1 MQKPPAAQRAAH
13 GFVAANLR
21 QDNIIRVAQYATR
34 AGRKTAPTRT
44 RPPPRE
50 PLLFQTRSHTPTP
63 TAAHPTNLRM
73 PPESPPHVPA
83 ATLPQSHPAC
93 SHVVNPPHVPSRNLK
108 PRYNTNPNEAEG
120 NRAMTE
126 PSKPLLTVEQQIDHM
141 KAKGITF
148 DLCTEADAAEHL
160 RTKCQFFRAY
170 AYRKAF
176 PKYVEG
182 ERNGQYI
189 GLDFGHLKALSNLDR
204 KLRDVLLAMALDV
217 EHFAKVGLLAA
228 AENEGEGGHAIIRDY
243 FASLTVGQRDHIKGE
258 LSRRRN
264 DPYTGFVIRKYESD
278 WPIWAFCEVVTFGT
292 FIDLLKFCADRW
304 GDKTLADFHYQL
316 KNTKMVR
323 NSGAHGACILN
334 EIADTKLLSRPPAT
348 LVNAMTKYGIPK
360 RLRSKWLRS
369 RRMTQICSL
378 FYLYSVLVPSGSV
391 RADRSRA
398 LVELFNGTDKSG
410 LPAENPCIAALAFL
424 RRLTKSFELLQ

>member
-1 MQKPPAAQRAAH
+1 
-13 GFVAANLR
+13 
-21 QDNIIRVAQYATR
+21 
-34 AGRKTAPTRT
+34 
-44 RPPPRE
+44 
-50 PLLFQTRSHTPTP
+50 
-63 TAAHPTNLRM
+63 
-73 PPESPPHVPA
+73 
-83 ATLPQSHPAC
+83 
-93 SHVVNPPHVPSRNLK
+93 
-108 PRYNTNPNEAEG
+108 
-120 NRAMTE
+120 MTE

-228 AENEGEGGHAIIRDY
+228 AENEGEDGHAIIRGY

-391 RADRSRA
+391 RADRRRA
-398 LVELFNGTDKSG
+398 LVELFDGADKSG

-424 RRLTKSFELLQ
+424 RRLTESFELLQ